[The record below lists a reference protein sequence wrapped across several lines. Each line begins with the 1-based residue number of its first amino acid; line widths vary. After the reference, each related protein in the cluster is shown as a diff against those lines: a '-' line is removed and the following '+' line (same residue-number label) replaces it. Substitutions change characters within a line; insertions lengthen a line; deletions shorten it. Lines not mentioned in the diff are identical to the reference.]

1 MMLEK
6 CEYRLPYCINSS
18 TLPSRKGY
26 VHSVYALTVVHFLI
40 FAPPM
45 RGGGLGV
52 LLLKKKEEYLSFCRK
67 GCGLHESWLFKN
79 VEATFRVNFH
89 KMAAGYNS

>member
-1 MMLEK
+1 
-6 CEYRLPYCINSS
+6 
-18 TLPSRKGY
+18 
-26 VHSVYALTVVHFLI
+26 
-40 FAPPM
+40 M